1 MVPRYF
7 MSLRYRGR
15 LFADEEGDELQDDEA
30 ARAYAAQVAR
40 DLTATHRMTTI
51 RNWLDCIFEI
61 TDESG
66 RLVAEVPFADAA
78 NRKLNTL

>member
-1 MVPRYF
+1 MPRYF

-15 LFADEEGDELQDDEA
+15 LFADEEGDELPDDERLA
-30 ARAYAAQVAR
+30 HTPRGGR
-40 DLTATHRMTTI
+40 DLIANGRLTTI

-66 RLVAEVPFADAA
+66 RLVAEVLFADAA
-78 NRKLNTL
+78 RLKSSTL

>member
-1 MVPRYF
+1 MPRYF

-15 LFADEEGDELQDDEA
+15 LFADEEGDELHDDEA
-30 ARAYAAQVAR
+30 ARAHAATMAR
-40 DLTATHRMTTI
+40 DLINNGRLTVI
-51 RNWLDCIFEI
+51 RNWLDCILEI

-66 RLVAEVPFADAA
+66 RLVAEVPFADAT